1 MRPFRPTGGG
11 VLTAKVAIVWRNP
24 NSQKTRLKTVC

>member
-1 MRPFRPTGGG
+1 MRPFRPTGG